1 MQIHTID
8 TGLFKLDGGAMFG
21 VVPKT
26 MWQKLVPADDNNK
39 CTWAMRCLLVESGKR
54 LLLIDTGMGDKQD
67 TRFKSI
73 FEPHGDGN
81 LIKSIKQKGYS
92 PDDITDV
99 LLTHLHFDHCGG
111 AIERDSSNELL
122 KPIFN
127 NATYW
132 TSKKQWDWAI
142 NPNLREKASFL
153 KENILPIQESGQLK
167 FTENE
172 DLAIEGI
179 QLHYVNGHTES
190 MILPEISYKNT
201 SILYAADLIPSSHH
215 IGLPYIM
222 GYDVRPLDTLNEK
235 IKFLD
240 IAEKKSQILIFEH
253 DANVG
258 AGTLKRTD
266 RGIVFDEPVIIEEL

>member
-39 CTWAMRCLLVESGKR
+39 CTWSMRCLLIESDNR
-54 LLLIDTGMGDKQD
+54 LVLVDTGMGDKQD
-67 TRFKSI
+67 ARFKSI

-81 LIKSIKQKGYS
+81 LINSIKQKGYS

-111 AIERDSSNELL
+111 AIYQNKEGMLL
-122 KPIFN
+122 PAFK
-127 NATYW
+127 NAIYRI
-132 TSKKQWDWAI
+132 SKTHWDWAL
-142 NPNLREKASFL
+142 NPNIREKASFL
-153 KENILPIQESGQLK
+153 NENILPIQESGQLK
-167 FTENE
+167 FTEDE
-172 DLAIEGI
+172 DLGIEGI

-190 MILPEISYKNT
+190 MILPEIMYKNT

-240 IAEKKSQILIFEH
+240 IAERKSQILVFEH
-253 DANVG
+253 DAQVA
-258 AGTLKRTD
+258 AGSLKRTEK
-266 RGIVFDEPVIIEEL
+266 GIVFDKSVIIEEL